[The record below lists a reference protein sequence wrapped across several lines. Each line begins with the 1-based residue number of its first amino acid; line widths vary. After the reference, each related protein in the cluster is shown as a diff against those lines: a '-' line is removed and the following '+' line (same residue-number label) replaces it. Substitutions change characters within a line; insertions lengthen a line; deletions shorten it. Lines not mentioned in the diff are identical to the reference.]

1 NVYLEART
9 VREGLRGNK
18 RGGLED
24 TAWVFGLVADCDAD
38 KDKGG
43 DITVKPSLAVE
54 TSPGNF
60 QLWYLFTRAIPAE
73 QARAIG
79 DAVRTAPG
87 TDQATGLIPQC
98 SRAPGPPNSPPRK
111 KRARGRITVEPPRFF
126 ESPGRLGAPDELLA
140 AFSPPTPP

>member
-1 NVYLEART
+1 MATRLPGHNVYLEART

-38 KDKGG
+38 KHKGG
-43 DITVKPSLAVE
+43 DITIKPSLAVE

-60 QLWYLFTRAIPAE
+60 QLWYLFTHAIPAE

-79 DAVRTAPG
+79 DAIRTSSGNRSGHRRHHAMLPRPRHPELPLAEEAGARPHHGRADPNLRVHGPAVGPG
-87 TDQATGLIPQC
+87 
-98 SRAPGPPNSPPRK
+98 
-111 KRARGRITVEPPRFF
+111 
-126 ESPGRLGAPDELLA
+126 
-140 AFSPPTPP
+140 